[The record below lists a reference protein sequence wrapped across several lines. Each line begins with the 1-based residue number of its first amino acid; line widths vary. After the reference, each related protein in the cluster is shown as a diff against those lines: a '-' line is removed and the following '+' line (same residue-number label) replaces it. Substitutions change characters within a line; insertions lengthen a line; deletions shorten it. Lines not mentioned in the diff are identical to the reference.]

1 MGEKLFAVDSNI
13 RMQYF
18 VKNKCGYDNEVVCRM
33 SVFRLSPA
41 CSTELTFFYLSPV
54 GGRSQQIF
62 HHFTW
67 HEGIFVIECHGF
79 ASQCW
84 QELIEQGKLHI
95 SIFLVYTSFLKSHP
109 ANIYMHK

>member
-62 HHFTW
+62 R
-67 HEGIFVIECHGF
+67 
-79 ASQCW
+79 
-84 QELIEQGKLHI
+84 GKKA
-95 SIFLVYTSFLKSHP
+95 FLLSNVMVLLVSAGKNYLNRGNYTYQYF
-109 ANIYMHK
+109 